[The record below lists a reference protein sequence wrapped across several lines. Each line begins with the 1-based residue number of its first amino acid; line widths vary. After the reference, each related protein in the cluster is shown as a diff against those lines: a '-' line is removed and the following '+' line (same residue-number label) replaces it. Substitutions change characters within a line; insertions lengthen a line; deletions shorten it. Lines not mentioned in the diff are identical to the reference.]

1 MSITLNGTVPA
12 GSTIVILEANG
23 EGGPGG
29 ILKFK
34 FSAPAPQAGGYELS
48 FCIGPPTNPCGHP
61 APTSYVVN
69 VPASEERLA
78 VIEAGIFRNNV
89 LVVGQGTTV
98 DLPFAVTIE

>member
-1 MSITLNGTVPA
+1 MSITLNGIVPA
-12 GSTIVILEANG
+12 GSTVVILEANG

-34 FSAPAPQAGGYELS
+34 FSAPAPHAGGYELS
-48 FCIGPPTNPCGHP
+48 FCIGPASNPCGHP
-61 APTSYVVN
+61 APTSYVVS
-69 VPASEERLA
+69 VPAAQERLA

-89 LVVGQGTTV
+89 LVVSQGTAS

>member
-34 FSAPAPQAGGYELS
+34 FSAPAKQAGGYVLS
-48 FCIGPPTNPCGHP
+48 FCIGPPANPCGHP

-98 DLPFAVTIE
+98 DLPFTVTIE